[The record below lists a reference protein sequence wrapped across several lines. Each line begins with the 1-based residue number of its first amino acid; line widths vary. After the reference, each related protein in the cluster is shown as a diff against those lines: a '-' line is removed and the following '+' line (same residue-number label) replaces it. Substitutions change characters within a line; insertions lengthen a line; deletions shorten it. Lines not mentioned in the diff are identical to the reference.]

1 MNHFACVRADRLEDD
16 VLGFLPILR
25 LRRIILY
32 DIEHFL
38 AIETTGLVRVRRL
51 TELALE
57 IFPKIGRHY
66 L

>member
-16 VLGFLPILR
+16 VLGFLTILR

-38 AIETTGLVRVRRL
+38 AIKTAGLVRVGRL
-51 TELALE
+51 T
-57 IFPKIGRHY
+57 
-66 L
+66 